1 MSCSFNG
8 NFFGRATVTI
18 AKRIIEDLAIYAAN
32 ANAAGIDGYDL
43 WLQGTRV
50 ECCISH
56 FPEAIDL
63 GEGVE
68 GLQRFSQPQRWF
80 YSGESQQK
88 KVMIWRL
95 VRLVKYVSCQPD
107 T

>member
-56 FPEAIDL
+56 FPTPKVVLLRRIPTKEGCDL
-63 GEGVE
+63 EVGQVGE
-68 GLQRFSQPQRWF
+68 
-80 YSGESQQK
+80 
-88 KVMIWRL
+88 
-95 VRLVKYVSCQPD
+95 YVSCQPD